1 MENLLEAIDLTKKY
15 KGLTAVDQYSVKI
28 SHGEIRGLIGPNGA
42 GKTTTFNLLTA
53 LVKSTSG
60 KIMFDG
66 TDITDKR
73 PDQIAHLGI
82 CRTFQNIRL
91 FKNLTLLE
99 NVLIAVQISKKYN
112 LFSALLSLPSFR
124 REEKQLVEKAVDI
137 LEIVGLSHLKDQKAR
152 NLPYGDQKRMEIA
165 RALAVS
171 PKLLLLDEPAAGMN
185 PNESKELKN
194 LIRGLRDRFNLTI
207 LLIEHDM
214 SFVMELCEKIQ
225 VLSYGKLIAEGTPD
239 EIRTNPEVISAYL
252 GRTEDHA

>member
-1 MENLLEAIDLTKKY
+1 MSILLEAIDLTKKY
-15 KGLTAVDQYSVKI
+15 KGLTAVDQYSVKVGT
-28 SHGEIRGLIGPNGA
+28 GEIRGLIGPNGA

-53 LVKSTSG
+53 MVKSTSG
-60 KIMFDG
+60 KIVFDG

-73 PDQIAHLGI
+73 PDQIAHLGV

-99 NVLIAVQISKKYN
+99 NVLIAAQISKKYN
-112 LFSALLSLPSFR
+112 LFSTLLSLPSFR
-124 REEKQLVEKAVDI
+124 QEEKRLADKAVEI

-152 NLPYGDQKRMEIA
+152 NLPYGDQRRMEIA

-185 PNESKELKN
+185 PNESKDLKN
-194 LIRGLRDRFNLTI
+194 LIRELRDRFNLTI

-239 EIRTNPEVISAYL
+239 EIRKNPEVITAYL
-252 GRTEDHA
+252 GRTEEHA